1 MGFSRVQLLTYKFA
15 GTNVVLKDNVDKK
28 GR

>member
-1 MGFSRVQLLTYKFA
+1 MGFFRVQLLTYKFA
-15 GTNVVLKDNVDKK
+15 GTNLVLEDNVDKK

>member
-15 GTNVVLKDNVDKK
+15 GTNVVLKDDVDEK